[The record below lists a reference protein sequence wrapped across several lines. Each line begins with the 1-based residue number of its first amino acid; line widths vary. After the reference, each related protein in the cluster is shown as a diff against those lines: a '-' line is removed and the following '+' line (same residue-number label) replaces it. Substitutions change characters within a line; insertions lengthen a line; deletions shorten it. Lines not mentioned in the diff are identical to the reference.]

1 MKSKLFMLSAVS
13 ALLAAAPV
21 YAATVAHWRF
31 EEGPAGSNVPH
42 TIDAGQF
49 EATIPDVSGNG
60 NHLSVWE
67 AGGNAGY
74 AYRASVPFKTAVGI
88 NAPNNFSVKNTGGG
102 PAMFTDSAVSLPTG
116 TNIETM
122 MPSTFTIEAS
132 YKPENGGYRTIV
144 GRDAQNV
151 VASNGAL
158 AAVYLQVRPN
168 NSVGIGFADAAGNFH
183 EAYSAE
189 GVIQGFDFPT
199 DNEGTKGN
207 WYNLVGVSDGVN
219 LKMYVN
225 NKLVATTPITSTDAR
240 LAVGTTSGGDW
251 HAGEWS
257 VGRGLY
263 NGGHA
268 DRAYGLIDEVRISD
282 SALNPLQF
290 LTPQALTLEVNRSTG
305 AVTLKNVA
313 SAGINLDFLKISS
326 AGGALSVAGWN
337 SLDDQNFGAVDGPDG
352 GSVAG
357 DTPGEGWDQAGGSN
371 ANQLVEQFLGAA
383 GSTIAGNQSFNL
395 GTAYN
400 TSIFGSVADGDLE
413 FTYAASGGAVLSGLV
428 TYVGGGGLPGDFNNS
443 GKVDGA
449 DFLLWQRNFGQPG
462 YDAASLAQ
470 WKANFG
476 SGSAVAAAGAVP
488 EPAAICMIVI
498 AGAALAA
505 SRSKR

>member
-1 MKSKLFMLSAVS
+1 M
-13 ALLAAAPV
+13 
-21 YAATVAHWRF
+21 
-31 EEGPAGSNVPH
+31 
-42 TIDAGQF
+42 
-49 EATIPDVSGNG
+49 
-60 NHLSVWE
+60 
-67 AGGNAGY
+67 
-74 AYRASVPFKTAVGI
+74 
-88 NAPNNFSVKNTGGG
+88 
-102 PAMFTDSAVSLPTG
+102 
-116 TNIETM
+116 
-122 MPSTFTIEAS
+122 
-132 YKPENGGYRTIV
+132 
-144 GRDAQNV
+144 
-151 VASNGAL
+151 
-158 AAVYLQVRPN
+158 
-168 NSVGIGFADAAGNFH
+168 GIGFADAAGNFH